1 MKRSPRLKVPAWAVL
16 LIAERDSWTCHVCGQ
31 GYLTHETWEVD
42 HDQPLAKGGTNHLSN
57 LRLAHKSCNREKA
70 AA

>member
-1 MKRSPRLKVPAWAVL
+1 VRVPRLKVPTWAL
-16 LIAERDSWTCHVCGQ
+16 LDIAERDGWTCHICGQ
-31 GYLTHETWEVD
+31 GYLAHEAWEVD

-70 AA
+70 VA